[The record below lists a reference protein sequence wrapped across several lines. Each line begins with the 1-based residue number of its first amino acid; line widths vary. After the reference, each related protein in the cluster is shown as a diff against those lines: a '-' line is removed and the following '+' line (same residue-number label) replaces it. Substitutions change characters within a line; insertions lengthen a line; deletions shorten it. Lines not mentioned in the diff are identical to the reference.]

1 MDNNVLNI
9 IITIIVVI
17 AFIFVYLVMFTSFFE
32 NFSTR
37 KYEKSIVVKKK
48 YSPETLRLLKKI
60 CYQFRHRS
68 FDAWLAWLRIQETD
82 IQSLALNKLIQ
93 HLNGDVVEW
102 DESLTPDIITNLTVF
117 KGIKNLSF
125 IFPSL
130 LQKIKESTHSTLVN
144 RFLFYKSTFIPFVTL
159 YPSLALEYLEEEV
172 EELKSTEELG
182 SLDKKKFIVDQLKR
196 INDFFNE
203 GKIYNQTIIDVLLEM
218 ICNPQEDSMVRWDA
232 FEVLCEFEPAEVNQ
246 AALKIL
252 PVIIDNSESM
262 DDIISQIFKS
272 LTKDLVAMINKP
284 EIFSI
289 YKHAMHKSNLK
300 SIIVATFGNLLMG
313 LNSMFNLE
321 HLFAIYK
328 MDDESEMDLIKIL
341 CKRNTLTESE
351 TGFVEEKVPKV
362 LGYKELIKVENL
374 TLDDLPIPHFQKD
387 YIDGLL
393 KKLGRVPFEKKESA
407 INQNI
412 YESALL
418 RGLNKF
424 DKVYAARLFCILKNM
439 DFKHI
444 DFEDIFNNN
453 KNDMGTALEN
463 RLKYEPEGT
472 MLFLTGVEH
481 IYGREHNDEEYK
493 KNIKKVKQVLKTFS
507 QNKDYFLVAAS
518 EDPILMQESG
528 SIFIDIQADN
538 IFKNIVD
545 FSLPGQY
552 DMLKVLESIVNLM
565 NKKRIRDGE
574 GIVNQM
580 LKIAKDKSMIEGYY
594 LAGRVTKIMLILFP
608 EYESLEPVFNLEEK
622 YEFLINEAKKKA
634 QQSQAKSK

>member
-1 MDNNVLNI
+1 MDNNTLNI
-9 IITIIVVI
+9 IITIVVVI
-17 AFIFVYLVMFTSFFE
+17 AFIFIYLMLFTSFFQ
-32 NFSTR
+32 NFSTS
-37 KYEKSIVVKKK
+37 KYEKSVVIKKK

-102 DESLTPDIITNLTVF
+102 DESLTPDIITNLTIF

-125 IFPSL
+125 IFPNL
-130 LQKIKESTHSTLVN
+130 LQKIKESSHTTLVN
-144 RFLFYKSTFIPFVTL
+144 RFLFYKSTFVPFVTL
-159 YPSLALEYLEEEV
+159 YPSLALEYLEMEV
-172 EELKSTEELG
+172 EELRNSEELG
-182 SLDKKKFIVDQLKR
+182 SFDKKKFIIDQLKR
-196 INDFFNE
+196 INNFFNE
-203 GKIYNQTIIDVLLEM
+203 GKIYNQTIIDILLEI
-218 ICNPQEDSMVRWDA
+218 ICNHEEDSMVRWEA
-232 FEVLCEFEPAEVNQ
+232 FEVLTEFDPIEVKQ
-246 AALKIL
+246 ASLKIL
-252 PVIIDNSESM
+252 PSIIDHSETM
-262 DDIISQIFKS
+262 DDIVSQIFKG
-272 LTKDLVAMINKP
+272 LTKDLVSTINKP
-284 EIFSI
+284 EIFAI
-289 YKHAMHKSNLK
+289 YKSAMQKNNLK
-300 SIIVATFGNLLMG
+300 QIIVATFGNLLMG
-313 LNSMFNLE
+313 LNSIFNLE
-321 HLFAIYK
+321 HLFAIHK
-328 MDDESEMDLIKIL
+328 MDDERDHELTSIL

-351 TGFVEEKVPKV
+351 AMYVEEKVPKY
-362 LGYKELIKVENL
+362 LDAKDLMKAEGLF
-374 TLDDLPIPHFQKD
+374 LDDLPIPVFQKD
-387 YIDGLL
+387 YFDALL
-393 KKLGRVPFEKKESA
+393 KKVGRVPFEKKDTS
-407 INQNI
+407 INQNV

-424 DKVYAARLFCILKNM
+424 DKIYVVRLFCILRNM

-444 DFEDIFNNN
+444 DFEEIVNSNRS
-453 KNDMGTALEN
+453 DMGTALEN

-472 MLFLTGVEH
+472 LLYLTGVDH
-481 IYGREHNDEEYK
+481 IYGKDHNDDEYR
-493 KNIKKVKQVLKTFS
+493 KNIKKVKQILKVFS

-518 EDPILMQESG
+518 EDTSLMQESG
-528 SIFIDIQADN
+528 SVFIDIQSDN

-545 FSLPGQY
+545 FAYPGQY

-594 LAGRVTKIMLILFP
+594 LAGRVVKLMLILFP

-634 QQSQAKSK
+634 SAQQKSK

>member
-1 MDNNVLNI
+1 MDSNTLNI
-9 IITIIVVI
+9 IITIVVVL
-17 AFIFVYLVMFTSFFE
+17 AFIFIYLMLFTSFFQ
-32 NFSTR
+32 NFSTS
-37 KYEKSIVVKKK
+37 KYEKAVVIKKK

-102 DESLTPDIITNLTVF
+102 DESLTPDIITSLSVF

-125 IFPSL
+125 IFPNL

-159 YPSLALEYLEEEV
+159 YPSLALEYLEMEV
-172 EELKSTEELG
+172 EELRTSDELG
-182 SLDKKKFIVDQLKR
+182 SFDKKKFIIDQLKR
-196 INDFFNE
+196 INNFFNE
-203 GKIYNQTIIDVLLEM
+203 GKIYNQTIIDILLEM
-218 ICNPQEDSMVRWDA
+218 ICNHEEDSMIRWEA
-232 FEVLCEFEPAEVNQ
+232 FEILSEFDSLAVNQ

-252 PVIIDNSESM
+252 PAIIDHSETM
-262 DDIISQIFKS
+262 DEVVSQIFKG
-272 LTKDLVAMINKP
+272 LTKDLVALINKP
-284 EIFSI
+284 EIFAI
-289 YKHAMHKSNLK
+289 YKSAMQKHNLK
-300 SIIVATFGNLLMG
+300 QIIVATFGNLLMG
-313 LNSMFNLE
+313 LNNIFNTE

-328 MDDESEMDLIKIL
+328 MDDDNDKELVKIL

-351 TGFVEEKVPKV
+351 LLYVEEQVPKY
-362 LGYKELIKVENL
+362 LDYKDLMKAQGL
-374 TLDDLPIPHFQKD
+374 LLDDLPIPLFQKD
-387 YIDGLL
+387 YFDALL
-393 KKLGRVPFEKKESA
+393 KKIGRVPFEKKETS

-424 DKVYAARLFCILKNM
+424 DKIYVIRLFCILRNM

-444 DFEDIFNNN
+444 DFEDIVNNS

-472 MLFLTGVEH
+472 LLYLTGVEH
-481 IYGREHNDEEYK
+481 IYGKDHSDDEYRK
-493 KNIKKVKQVLKTFS
+493 SIKKVKQVLKVFS

-518 EDPILMQESG
+518 EDTSLMQESG
-528 SIFIDIQADN
+528 LVFIDIQADN

-545 FSLPGQY
+545 FAYPGQY
-552 DMLKVLESIVNLM
+552 DMLKVLESIINLM

-574 GIVNQM
+574 NIVNQM
-580 LKIAKDKSMIEGYY
+580 LKMSKDKSMIEGYY
-594 LAGRVTKIMLILFP
+594 LAGRILKLMLALFP
-608 EYESLEPVFNLEEK
+608 EYESLEPIFNLEEK

-634 QQSQAKSK
+634 SAQQKSK